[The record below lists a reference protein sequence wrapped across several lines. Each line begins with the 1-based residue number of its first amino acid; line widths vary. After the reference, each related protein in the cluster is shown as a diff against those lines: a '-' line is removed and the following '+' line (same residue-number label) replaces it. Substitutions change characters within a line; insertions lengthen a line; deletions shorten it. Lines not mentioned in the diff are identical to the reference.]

1 VAFELKSMENMKNDP
16 PMFGEYVKLIKTGEI
31 LKWKSYDPKNQ
42 TLEIELPTGAITTVQ
57 QREID
62 RITGNELVDFLTKK
76 RKAN

>member
-1 VAFELKSMENMKNDP
+1 
-16 PMFGEYVKLIKTGEI
+16 MFGEYVKLIKTGEI